1 MKVKIGDKIFDSE
14 EEPIMIILNE
24 GDKRNISSMH
34 EDVTKYCTFPE
45 NWNIEDIKEF
55 MKI

>member
-14 EEPIMIILNE
+14 KEPIMIILNE
-24 GDKRNISSMH
+24 GDKINISSMH
-34 EDVTKYCTFPE
+34 EDATKYCTFPE
-45 NWNIEDIKEF
+45 NWDLDLIKEF